1 MRCTYGGDFKSARS
15 LYAQAA
21 AMAVKAKLRPVQLRS
36 QLNVARVNIE
46 EGRPLLSAADLTKL
60 GAEAGRLGLKFD
72 ALQFSLLAA
81 ATELRQ
87 KDGPRARARV
97 EAALPEAERL
107 GARALLADAH
117 HLLARILS
125 ADGNQAEARRHAET
139 ARQLVDAIRK
149 DARSDDVLRRPDLKR
164 IIDAPAP

>member
-1 MRCTYGGDFKSARS
+1 
-15 LYAQAA
+15 
-21 AMAVKAKLRPVQLRS
+21 MAPGHEPASNLRS
-36 QLNVARVNIE
+36 R
-46 EGRPLLSAADLTKL
+46 T
-60 GAEAGRLGLKFD
+60 
-72 ALQFSLLAA
+72 
-81 ATELRQ
+81 
-87 KDGPRARARV
+87 
-97 EAALPEAERL
+97 AERL

-164 IIDAPAP
+164 ILDAPAP